1 MKVKNKIFVIG
12 HVNPD
17 TDSIASAIGYAWFLR
32 ERDNVD
38 AVAARAG
45 VMNPQTSWVID
56 RLSIEAP
63 ILLTDASPRFNEIVQ
78 RLDTTTPEN
87 PLQDAWAILN
97 RTGGVAPIVDSQNG
111 KPCGLITGFS
121 LFNFFVDVIGP
132 HPKLQEMRLAEILE
146 LPCKDAC
153 DTNVPKFYAS
163 TRIRDVI
170 NRILRAE
177 HNEFIIID
185 DDGSYMG
192 VCRQRDVLKPPRMKI
207 ILVDHNEPSQA
218 IGSLEEAE
226 LIEVLDH
233 HRLGNLPTHAP
244 IRFTID
250 IVGSTSTLVSE
261 RIEETGLSAPPKVAG
276 MLLAGLLADTLVL
289 TSPTTTNRD
298 HIAASR
304 LGRWAFV
311 PNGPLKGETVESFGK
326 QLLDASAGL
335 ITRDAWEVINTDLK
349 LYEATDFKF
358 AVAQVEVTNM
368 LQFEE
373 NAKGLEKALV
383 RLRENKGLDFV
394 ILMVTNVVNGSS
406 RLLIVNAPAIL
417 DDLPYRRLPDGTLLA
432 EGVVSRKKQLIPTLL
447 SLIEA

>member
-1 MKVKNKIFVIG
+1 MKERVFVIG

-17 TDSIASAIGYAWFLR
+17 TDSIASAIGYAWFLK
-32 ERDNVD
+32 ERDGVD
-38 AVAARAG
+38 AIAARAG
-45 VMNPQTSWVID
+45 VMNPQTSWV
-56 RLSIEAP
+56 LEKLGVP
-63 ILLTDASPRFNEIVQ
+63 PPFLLTDASPRFNEIAR

-87 PLQDAWAILN
+87 PLRDAWTILN
-97 RTGGVAPIVDSQNG
+97 RTGGVAPIVNVEDG

-121 LFNFFVDVIGP
+121 LFNFFVELIGP

-146 LPCKDAC
+146 LKCKDAC
-153 DTNVPKFYAS
+153 DKKVPTFHANTK
-163 TRIRDVI
+163 IRDVV
-170 NRILRAE
+170 NRILRTE
-177 HNEFIIID
+177 HNEFIIVD
-185 DDGSYMG
+185 DDGVYLG
-192 VCRQRDVLKPPRMKI
+192 VCRQRDVLKPPRLKI

-226 LIEVLDH
+226 LVEVLDH

-261 RIEETGLSAPPKVAG
+261 RIEEAGLSAPPKVAG
-276 MLLAGLLADTLVL
+276 ILLAGLLADTLVL

-298 HIAASR
+298 ETAATR
-304 LGRWAFV
+304 LARWAFV
-311 PNGPLKGETVESFGK
+311 PNSPLWGETIESYGK

-349 LYEATDFKF
+349 LYEATDLDF

-373 NAKGLEKALV
+373 NAQELEKALT
-383 RLRENKGLDFV
+383 RLRENKSLDFV
-394 ILMVTNVVNGSS
+394 ILMVTNVVSNSS
-406 RLLIVNAPAIL
+406 RLLIVNPPAIF
-417 DDLPYRRLPDGTLLA
+417 DDLPYRRLSDGTYHA

-447 SLIEA
+447 SLLEA